1 MPAAERPPALVWRR
15 GDALLAV
22 EVDAV
27 LEVTPA
33 AREDAVDTREGPAP
47 FLHLPGLPREAAPRA
62 VVLRSAA
69 GLVALPAD
77 GVDGIR
83 AVVDGRVMPPPPW
96 LRGFAPD
103 YIRAIVALDDDR
115 LAVLLA
121 VDALRPRP

>member
-1 MPAAERPPALVWRR
+1 MPPAERPPALVWRR
-15 GDALLAV
+15 GDALLAA

-27 LEVTPA
+27 LEVAPA
-33 AREDAVDTREGPAP
+33 DGDRVDTREGAAP
-47 FLHLPGLPREAAPRA
+47 FLHLPGLPREPAPRA

-83 AVVDGRVMPPPPW
+83 AVVEGRVAPTPPW

-103 YIRAIVALDDDR
+103 YIRAIVTLDDDR

-121 VDALRPRP
+121 VDALRPGP